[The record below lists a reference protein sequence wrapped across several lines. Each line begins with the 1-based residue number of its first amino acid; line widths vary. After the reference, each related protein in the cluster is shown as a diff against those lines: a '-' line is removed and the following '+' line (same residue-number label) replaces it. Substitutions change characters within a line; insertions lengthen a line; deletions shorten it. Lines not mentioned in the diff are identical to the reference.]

1 MRKRE
6 PTMRLHPDLAKLLEV
21 IIATDTPL
29 DVPLIFGPDPTGQ
42 AEVFI
47 EIGQID
53 AGADTNRKPH
63 GLRVVGG
70 TDTGTDSW
78 GV

>member
-1 MRKRE
+1 
-6 PTMRLHPDLAKLLEV
+6 MRLHPDLAKLLEV
-21 IIATDTPL
+21 IVATGTPL

-53 AGADTNRKPH
+53 AGADTNTKPD

-70 TDTGTDSW
+70 TDIQDDGERISDD
-78 GV
+78 VE